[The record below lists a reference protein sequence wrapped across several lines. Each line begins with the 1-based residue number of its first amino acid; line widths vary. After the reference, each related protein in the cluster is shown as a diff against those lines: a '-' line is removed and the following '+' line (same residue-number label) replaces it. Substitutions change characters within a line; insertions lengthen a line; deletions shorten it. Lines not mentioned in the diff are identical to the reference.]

1 MSEQPQEDA
10 GFRTEDVPEMNI
22 RERFVILEERVEIVF
37 WLAVAAE
44 VGVLALTIILI
55 VHSIKDGQS

>member
-1 MSEQPQEDA
+1 MSEPQEEPTFPMVDA
-10 GFRTEDVPEMNI
+10 EEMDI
-22 RERFVILEERVEIVF
+22 RERFVLLEERIQIVF